1 MDNCQ
6 IAITKDFP
14 PGRTWLLLT
23 RSLAVARISPR
34 LDPGAKCPADD
45 DDDGMHEHDDDNDGD
60 NYDDNYDADYDELK
74 SYNLE

>member
-1 MDNCQ
+1 MMDNCQ
-6 IAITKDFP
+6 ISITKDFP

-45 DDDGMHEHDDDNDGD
+45 VGDDDADDDD
-60 NYDDNYDADYDELK
+60 DADAAADAVAAAADDDDDDPA
-74 SYNLE
+74 

>member
-45 DDDGMHEHDDDNDGD
+45 DDDDDDNDDG
-60 NYDDNYDADYDELK
+60 NDDCDDGGGRFPQDKKGRVLC
-74 SYNLE
+74 